1 MSQETPIS
9 IKCEQSLGFAGAE
22 GWQTGRT
29 VFVQLFDS
37 MVSSGLLAKLTGN
50 AFKVLSALGLAASPL
65 GMGSEQDLAFL
76 QDLVAAGIVTAED
89 RGKLFCCVL
98 HDELVRR
105 TGISKN
111 TLSRCTAEL
120 EGHGMV
126 EKREIC
132 KPDGT
137 RYKVF
142 FILPASHL
150 DKYNT
155 HRLLSRATKVAAIP
169 KIGTAPGDA
178 IPRTGTART
187 SEAIPDSGMVP
198 RTGTNLIFPPTTTP
212 TTTAAAT
219 GRMVTGFDRDAV
231 LAYFARRK
239 GVGRYHATAHDEKK
253 LALLQESGYS
263 QDEILAAIDLAFDSL
278 PPDAPFIRMFSYC
291 ATVVLATLPRRLST
305 AEGDKNTT
313 IERPGDPASSPPV
326 TASGKPDTPSV
337 LKYAMR
343 LYESEIGLVT
353 PLIEDELRIL
363 VDQYP
368 DPDAWD
374 TAFREAVR
382 ANVPQLRYVQQ
393 VLKGQ
398 ATRARST
405 LPLSGGTDV
414 KQQSQ
419 SSRSRAGRNGDGRR
433 RRTASPGRS
442 SGSASDAYLEAAQ
455 QRAAAMQPLDLVTV
469 LGTADA

>member
-1 MSQETPIS
+1 MSQEPPIS
-9 IKCEQSLGFAGAE
+9 IKYEQSLAFASE
-22 GWQTGRT
+22 QGWQSGRT

-37 MVSSGLLAKLTGN
+37 MVSSGLLAQLTGN

-65 GMGSEQDLAFL
+65 GLGSEQDLAFF
-76 QDLVAAGIVTAED
+76 QDLVAAGIVAAED
-89 RGKLFCCVL
+89 QGKLFCCVL

-126 EKREIC
+126 EKREIR

-137 RYKVF
+137 RYNIF

-155 HRLLSRATKVAAIP
+155 HRPRTQGTRSEPVPIFGTGFSAEPVP
-169 KIGTAPGDA
+169 EIGTVPK
-178 IPRTGTART
+178 TGRNF
-187 SEAIPDSGMVP
+187 I
-198 RTGTNLIFPPTTTP
+198 LPPPTTP
-212 TTTAAAT
+212 TTTQGAT
-219 GRMVTGFDRDAV
+219 GQMVTGFDRDAV

-239 GVGRYHATAHDEKK
+239 GVGSYRATAHDEKK

-278 PPDAPFIRMFSYC
+278 APDAPPIRMFSYC
-291 ATVVLATLPRRLST
+291 ATVALATPPRGLSPI
-305 AEGDKNTT
+305 EGEQNTT
-313 IERPGDPASSPPV
+313 TERPRDPVSPPSA

-337 LKYAMR
+337 LKYVMR
-343 LYESEIGLVT
+343 LYESEIGPVT
-353 PLIEDELRIL
+353 PLIEDELRTL
-363 VDQYP
+363 VAQYP

-382 ANVPQLRYVQQ
+382 ANVAQLRYVQQ
-393 VLKGQ
+393 VLKGR

-414 KQQSQ
+414 EQQSQ
-419 SSRSRAGRNGDGRR
+419 SSRSQAGRNGDGRR
-433 RRTASPGRS
+433 RRAASPGRN
-442 SGSASDAYLEAAQ
+442 SGPATDEEFQAAQ

>member
-1 MSQETPIS
+1 MSQEPPIR
-9 IKCEQSLGFAGAE
+9 IKYEQSLAFAGAE

-65 GMGSEQDLAFL
+65 GIGSEQDLAFFQNL
-76 QDLVAAGIVTAED
+76 VVAGIVAAGD
-89 RGKLFCCVL
+89 QGKLFCCVL

-120 EGHGMV
+120 EGYGMV
-126 EKREIC
+126 EKREIR

-137 RYKVF
+137 RYNIF

-155 HRLLSRATKVAAIP
+155 HHPRVQSTTTEPVPIFGTGSAGKLVP
-169 KIGTAPGDA
+169 EIGTVPE
-178 IPRTGTART
+178 TGRNFILPA
-187 SEAIPDSGMVP
+187 A
-198 RTGTNLIFPPTTTP
+198 TTP
-212 TTTAAAT
+212 TTTPAAACQ
-219 GRMVTGFDRDAV
+219 MVTDFDRDAV
-231 LAYFARRK
+231 LVHFAERK
-239 GVGRYHATAHDEKK
+239 GVHRYRATAHDEKK
-253 LALLQESGYS
+253 LALLQERGYS
-263 QDEILAAIDLAFDSL
+263 QEEILAAVDMAFDSL
-278 PPDAPFIRMFSYC
+278 PSDAPPIRMFSYC
-291 ATVVLATLPRRLST
+291 ATVALTTPPRRLSP
-305 AEGDKNTT
+305 AESGQDATT
-313 IERPGDPASSPPV
+313 ELKRDPVSPLPAP
-326 TASGKPDTPSV
+326 ASGKLDTPSV

-343 LYESEIGLVT
+343 LYESEIGPIT
-353 PLIEDELRIL
+353 PLTEDELRSL
-363 VDQYP
+363 VAQYP
-368 DPDAWD
+368 DPDEWD

-382 ANVPQLRYVQQ
+382 ANVPQLRYVRQ
-393 VLKGQ
+393 VLKGR

-414 KQQSQ
+414 EQQSQ
-419 SSRSRAGRNGDGRR
+419 SNRSRTGRNGDGRR

-442 SGSASDAYLEAAQ
+442 SGSASDADLQAAQ
-455 QRAAAMQPLDLVTV
+455 QQAAAMQPLDLVTV

>member
-1 MSQETPIS
+1 MSQEPPIS
-9 IKCEQSLGFAGAE
+9 IKYEHSLAFAGAE
-22 GWQTGRT
+22 GWQTGCT

-37 MVSSGLLAKLTGN
+37 MVSSGLLAQLTGN

-65 GMGSEQDLAFL
+65 GVGSEQDLAFF
-76 QDLVAAGIVTAED
+76 QGLVAAGIVATED

-126 EKREIC
+126 EKREAR

-137 RYKVF
+137 RYNIF

-155 HRLLSRATKVAAIP
+155 HHPRAQSAASEPIP
-169 KIGTAPGDA
+169 IFGTGFAEKP
-178 IPRTGTART
+178 
-187 SEAIPDSGMVP
+187 VP
-198 RTGTNLIFPPTTTP
+198 EIETNYRDPTTT
-212 TTTAAAT
+212 TTLTSPSE
-219 GRMVTGFDRDAV
+219 GFDRDAV

-239 GVGRYHATAHDEKK
+239 GVGRYRPTAHDEKK

-263 QDEILAAIDLAFDSL
+263 QEEILTAIDLAFDSL
-278 PPDAPFIRMFSYC
+278 PPDAPPIRMFSYC
-291 ATVVLATLPRRLST
+291 ATVALTTPPRRLPP
-305 AEGDKNTT
+305 AEGDKSATT
-313 IERPGDPASSPPV
+313 ERAQGPASPPPA
-326 TASGKPDTPSV
+326 TTSGKRDTFSV
-337 LKYAMR
+337 LKYVMR
-343 LYESEIGLVT
+343 LYESEIGPVT
-353 PLIEDELRIL
+353 PLIEDELRTL
-363 VDQYP
+363 VAHYP
-368 DPDAWD
+368 DPDEWD

-382 ANVPQLRYVQQ
+382 ANVLQLRYVQQ
-393 VLKGQ
+393 VLKGR

-414 KQQSQ
+414 KQPSQ
-419 SSRSRAGRNGDGRR
+419 SSHSRGGRNGDGRR
-433 RRTASPGRS
+433 RRAASPGRS
-442 SGSASDAYLEAAQ
+442 SGPATDEEFQAAQ
-455 QRAAAMQPLDLVTV
+455 QRAAAMQPLDLVAV

>member
-1 MSQETPIS
+1 MSQEPPIS
-9 IKCEQSLGFAGAE
+9 IKYEQSLAFAGEE
-22 GWQTGRT
+22 GWQAGRT

-37 MVSSGLLAKLTGN
+37 MVSSGLLAQLTGN

-65 GMGSEQDLAFL
+65 GTGSEQAEAFFE
-76 QDLVAAGIVTAED
+76 DLVRAGIVFPQD
-89 RGKLFCCVL
+89 RGRLFCCVL
-98 HDELVRR
+98 HHELMRR

-120 EGHGMV
+120 EERGMV
-126 EKREIC
+126 EKREV
-132 KPDGT
+132 PGEGT
-137 RYKVF
+137 KRYNIY

-155 HRLLSRATKVAAIP
+155 HRHSSRATKVAAVP

-178 IPRTGTART
+178 IPKTGTARM

-212 TTTAAAT
+212 TTTTAAT
-219 GRMVTGFDRDAV
+219 GQMVTGFDRDAV

-239 GVGRYHATAHDEKK
+239 GVARYRATAHDERK

-278 PPDAPFIRMFSYC
+278 APDASPIRMFSYC
-291 ATVVLATLPRRLST
+291 ATVALATLPRCLST
-305 AEGDKNTT
+305 GEGDKNTT
-313 IERPGDPASSPPV
+313 TERPRDPASPPPA
-326 TASGKPDTPSV
+326 TASGKPDTTSV
-337 LKYAMR
+337 LKYVMR
-343 LYESEIGLVT
+343 LYESEIGPVT
-353 PLIEDELRIL
+353 PLIEDELRTL
-363 VDQYP
+363 VTQYP

-393 VLKGQ
+393 VLKGR

-442 SGSASDAYLEAAQ
+442 SGSASDADLEAAQ
-455 QRAAAMQPLDLVTV
+455 QRAAAMQPLDLVTL

>member
-1 MSQETPIS
+1 MSQEPPIS
-9 IKCEQSLGFAGAE
+9 IKYEQSLAFAGEE

-37 MVSSGLLAKLTGN
+37 MVSSGLLAQLTGN

-65 GMGSEQDLAFL
+65 GTGSEQAEAFF
-76 QDLVAAGIVTAED
+76 QDLVRAGIVLPQD
-89 RGKLFCCVL
+89 RGRLFCCVL
-98 HDELVRR
+98 HHELMRR

-120 EGHGMV
+120 EEQGMV
-126 EKREIC
+126 EKRDVPGE
-132 KPDGT
+132 GT
-137 RYKVF
+137 KRYNIY

-155 HRLLSRATKVAAIP
+155 HRPSFRATNVAAVP

-178 IPRTGTART
+178 IPKTGTAYRP
-187 SEAIPDSGMVP
+187 EAVPDPGMVP
-198 RTGTNLIFPPTTTP
+198 KTGTNLIFPPTTTS
-212 TTTAAAT
+212 TTTAAT
-219 GRMVTGFDRDAV
+219 GQVVTGFDRHAV

-239 GVGRYHATAHDEKK
+239 GVGRYRATAHDEKK
-253 LALLQESGYS
+253 LALLQEGGYS
-263 QDEILAAIDLAFDSL
+263 QEEILAAIDLAFNSL
-278 PPDAPFIRMFSYC
+278 PPDAPPIRMFSYC
-291 ATVVLATLPRRLST
+291 ATVALATPPRWLSP

-313 IERPGDPASSPPV
+313 TELLRDPVSPSPV

-337 LKYAMR
+337 LKYVMR
-343 LYESEIGLVT
+343 LYESEIGPVT
-353 PLIEDELRIL
+353 PLIEDELRTL
-363 VDQYP
+363 VAQYP
-368 DPDAWD
+368 DPDEWD

-393 VLKGQ
+393 VLKGR

-419 SSRSRAGRNGDGRR
+419 SSRSRAGRNGDSRR
-433 RRTASPGRS
+433 RRTTSPGRT
-442 SGSASDAYLEAAQ
+442 SGTTSDADLEAAQ